1 MNDGIMQQSIL
12 ITQCLQND
20 FTKLIGKFDPIPNLL
35 HIGYEEARRILSEK
49 VEDGPVT
56 TVMDWAYHTAPE
68 DLNIIHIRD
77 WHNPDDLLQKDHLE
91 QFGKHCIQNTEGA
104 EFVFAKSILPTRKHH
119 IVNASGLNDFVDT
132 DLEELLSTYK
142 NEPVKVGL
150 MGVWTEAKITF

>member
-35 HIGYEEARRILSEK
+35 HIGYEEERRILSEK

-68 DLNIIHIRD
+68 DLNIIHIRER
-77 WHNPDDLLQKDHLE
+77 HNPDDLIQKDH
-91 QFGKHCIQNTEGA
+91 
-104 EFVFAKSILPTRKHH
+104 
-119 IVNASGLNDFVDT
+119 
-132 DLEELLSTYK
+132 
-142 NEPVKVGL
+142 
-150 MGVWTEAKITF
+150 